1 MPPDLV
7 NMLVFSLLNPGTIVV
22 GLLVGRAADQVQKV
36 VVGAFLAGL
45 AGLLTAWVA
54 ARLGI
59 PVGMKQPRNVAG
71 LFVLAWVLGGFWSWV
86 GFRALRRAR

>member
-45 AGLLTAWVA
+45 AGLDRKSV
-54 ARLGI
+54 
-59 PVGMKQPRNVAG
+59 V
-71 LFVLAWVLGGFWSWV
+71 
-86 GFRALRRAR
+86 